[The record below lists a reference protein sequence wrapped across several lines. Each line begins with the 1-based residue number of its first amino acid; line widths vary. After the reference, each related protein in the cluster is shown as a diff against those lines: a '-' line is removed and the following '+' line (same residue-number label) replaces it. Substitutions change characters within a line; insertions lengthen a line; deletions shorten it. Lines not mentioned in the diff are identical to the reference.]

1 MDTTLEQPTIETT
14 EIAVAEAPKETPAEF
29 SRGQIGKTKR
39 AFAKAGR
46 ADASE
51 EVRKKWLTEMS
62 EANVV
67 VHDIEPS
74 ISIPARLDH
83 STDFVVAS
91 HVGADCFGRAVFLAD
106 DFDGLV
112 RCVLV
117 DIGTKHLRAF
127 AGE

>member
-51 EVRKKWLTEMS
+51 EV
-62 EANVV
+62 
-67 VHDIEPS
+67 
-74 ISIPARLDH
+74 
-83 STDFVVAS
+83 
-91 HVGADCFGRAVFLAD
+91 
-106 DFDGLV
+106 
-112 RCVLV
+112 V
-117 DIGTKHLRAF
+117 DRNERGQRR
-127 AGE
+127 GDEV

>member
-62 EANVV
+62 EANVAV
-67 VHDIEPS
+67 MKFS
-74 ISIPARLDH
+74 SSRLAKVIKGDL
-83 STDFVVAS
+83 T
-91 HVGADCFGRAVFLAD
+91 VGEL
-106 DFDGLV
+106 L
-112 RCVLV
+112 
-117 DIGTKHLRAF
+117 K
-127 AGE
+127 